1 MKLSGIAGTGTGK
14 VGNLVFSTAA
24 GQQIVRQYQPNVSNP
39 NSLAQVN
46 QRAKLKLMSQIAAA
60 LAPVIVIPKEGLKSS
75 RNLFI
80 KKNIGSAMAEEG
92 VAQITYENVQLTNG
106 NSGIPAIHV
115 MRSANSGCQIN
126 LDERC
131 DAAVSRVV
139 YIMYRKTSEATLQ
152 YVQSVIAESAG
163 PSGDFPATMLY
174 VEGDLVFFA
183 YGMKD
188 LNSKASA
195 QYSNYNV
202 QNAEDIAKLSMSR
215 TINYGDYQ
223 FTQTRGC
230 TLFAGESENV
240 TVGANQAR
248 VYVTALGNGTVN
260 GAGVFDLAS
269 QVTVTATPAS
279 GQRFMGWKLNGGE
292 NYVSTN
298 ASYTFTLEGTTDLVA
313 VFAEIDA
320 SETYTVTLQQ
330 PGNADAGTA
339 TMTPS
344 NGVVAA
350 GSAIQLDA
358 GTSPTGLADFRS
370 WQMTPAGGS
379 PVTIG
384 NTAQLTYTPQ
394 GDCTITPIWESSIGE
409 GD

>member
-1 MKLSGIAGTGTGK
+1 
-14 VGNLVFSTAA
+14 
-24 GQQIVRQYQPNVSNP
+24 
-39 NSLAQVN
+39 
-46 QRAKLKLMSQIAAA
+46 
-60 LAPVIVIPKEGLKSS
+60 
-75 RNLFI
+75 
-80 KKNIGSAMAEEG
+80 
-92 VAQITYENVQLTNG
+92 
-106 NSGIPAIHV
+106 
-115 MRSANSGCQIN
+115 
-126 LDERC
+126 
-131 DAAVSRVV
+131 
-139 YIMYRKTSEATLQ
+139 
-152 YVQSVIAESAG
+152 
-163 PSGDFPATMLY
+163 MLY

-248 VYVTALGNGTVN
+248 VYVTALGSGTVN

-269 QVTVTATPAS
+269 QVTVHAVPAS
-279 GQRFMGWKLNGGE
+279 GQRFMGWKLNGAE

-298 ASYTFTLEGTTDLVA
+298 ADYTFTLEGTTDLVA

-320 SETYTVTLQQ
+320 NERYTVDLEQSSIS
-330 PGNADAGTA
+330 DAGTA

-394 GDCTITPIWESSIGE
+394 GDCTITPIWESSIGD
-409 GD
+409 GN